1 MAEQADRPATWY
13 RLGQRS
19 LGPLV
24 LVVVRG
30 QERFNAI
37 SRGRVPGWGAG
48 LALPAARFVLVRA
61 DGDDPFRV
69 LRHELAHVA
78 LHQAVRGRVPLW
90 FDEGYAVIAAAE
102 FSRFDRLAL
111 NLTVARGKVP
121 SLDALAAGLRG
132 NQSTAEAA
140 YALAG
145 TAVTFLERRIPT
157 RSLEPLVA
165 RLAAGVPFDSA
176 VILTTGLSTD
186 RFEEAWR
193 KDVKRRYG
201 LGLWFLG
208 GGVWVVVALLLG
220 AGYWLRRGRDRSR
233 RAALDLGWDVPNG
246 DAMERRPA
254 DQPKTDDKA

>member
-1 MAEQADRPATWY
+1 M
-13 RLGQRS
+13 
-19 LGPLV
+19 
-24 LVVVRG
+24 
-30 QERFNAI
+30 
-37 SRGRVPGWGAG
+37 
-48 LALPAARFVLVRA
+48 
-61 DGDDPFRV
+61 
-69 LRHELAHVA
+69 
-78 LHQAVRGRVPLW
+78 PLW

-102 FSRFDRLAL
+102 FGRFDRLAL

-157 RSLEPLVA
+157 RSLEPLIA

-220 AGYWLRRGRDRSR
+220 AGYWLRRGRDRAR

-254 DQPKTDDKA
+254 DQPKTEDKA